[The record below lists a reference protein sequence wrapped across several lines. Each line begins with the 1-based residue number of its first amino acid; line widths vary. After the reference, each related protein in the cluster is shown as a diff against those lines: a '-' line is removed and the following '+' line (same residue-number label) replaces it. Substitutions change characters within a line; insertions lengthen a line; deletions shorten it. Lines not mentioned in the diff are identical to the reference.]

1 MIVRLEERYREDGRI
16 TMGRCFLVNGY
27 GYLVALTGV
36 TPMAMGYPHS
46 PWKQLGAS
54 TSIEFRFFA
63 SLAGSEP
70 GK

>member
-1 MIVRLEERYREDGRI
+1 MIVRLEGRYREDGRI

-36 TPMAMGYPHS
+36 TPMAMGYLMVHRNN
-46 PWKQLGAS
+46 WG
-54 TSIEFRFFA
+54 FRHRFFA
-63 SLAGSEP
+63 SPAGSEP